1 MHAMITQAI
10 AEERV
15 KDMHATAEVARAAR
29 LARRARR
36 ARHAHIAAFR
46 RARPAAGQPGTSS
59 AAPAGG

>member
-15 KDMHATAEVARAAR
+15 KDMHATAEAAR
-29 LARRARR
+29 LARQARRARR
-36 ARHAHIAAFR
+36 ARRGQVAAFR
-46 RARPAAGQPGTSS
+46 RARPVAGQPGRSS